1 MDTEQCATE
10 LNQVLDES
18 DRNLASGWAYWQ
30 YKNYK
35 DLTSTSGSRPEGF
48 FNNDGSLQ
56 GIKVKALSRT
66 YLKSTQGTIKARKF
80 AHEADTQ
87 LKVGQFVADLEIDT
101 SIEAPSV
108 MHAFQQDFANKNN
121 MTWYPNGYEVF
132 FSVAGGQPVPKI
144 VFED

>member
-56 GIKVKALSRT
+56 AIKVKALSRT
-66 YLKSTQGTIKARKF
+66 YLKYTQGTIKQRKF
-80 AHEADTQ
+80 AHDADAQ
-87 LKVGQFVADLEIDT
+87 LKTGQFVADIQVDT
-101 SIEAPSV
+101 AITGPSV
-108 MHAFQQDFANKNN
+108 MHAFQQDTANDNN
-121 MTWYPNGYEVF
+121 ATWYPNGYEVL
-132 FSVAGGQPVPKI
+132 FSVEG
-144 VFED
+144 D